1 MEKFRGGF
9 PLWSGTNDS
18 SLVGWNF
25 KDYIF
30 VIFGFSTLH
39 WDLVSLFLSFNLIQI
54 HTHISCR
61 ILKRKSLVHDKAI
74 TLSIKK
80 TLLDLILNIAGLC
93 PDSNPDVV
101 FFLWR
106 EQVSELLALSL
117 HGTKLN

>member
-61 ILKRKSLVHDKAI
+61 ILKRKSLVHDSNYS
-74 TLSIKK
+74 LHKK

-93 PDSNPDVV
+93 PDSNPDMG
-101 FFLWR
+101 FFFYGGNR
-106 EQVSELLALSL
+106 SL
-117 HGTKLN
+117 NFLPFLFMGQN